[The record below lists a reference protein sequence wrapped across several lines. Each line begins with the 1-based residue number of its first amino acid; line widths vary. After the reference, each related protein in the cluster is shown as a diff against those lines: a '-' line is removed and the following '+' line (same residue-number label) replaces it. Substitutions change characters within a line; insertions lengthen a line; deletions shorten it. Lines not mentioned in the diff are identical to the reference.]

1 VIKKYDGVV
10 IYHKFGNK
18 NKQNRQLKESVGGNI
33 KMKNLKEK
41 IKHMK
46 EAMDE
51 MSIEARELLLYIEN
65 DGDLYRQRIVPIQKN
80 LKRKMD
86 KGIYE
91 PEKAIKLW
99 MYLVQDG
106 AKKYQKEFGNSK
118 RFGSMF
124 SKQDKE
130 QVAKELAEQYEQE
143 VDYGKPD
150 SESYE
155 ENSQKE
161 SIKPK
166 KEGYVDSEE
175 EWVQEA
181 VKDLIKLYDP
191 DKTDEEVEEE
201 MGLIEATDGDNRL
214 QGRGQSV
221 EVDGEEWLIFENYDD
236 AERSAIEYVE
246 DDLENEPYLFA
257 PNWLEGHIDKEY
269 LKNTLYDDVLNLNM
283 NYYEDIADEEDD
295 EFITRQRRELY
306 QEDFITEEEAKDPDF
321 DTENAVQ
328 EATEKRTEEDMED
341 PVDYLKGLYG
351 DEEGM
356 KQALKIGGID
366 TKEAAEDAVNSD
378 GVAHFLSGYDGNEV
392 ELPSGAYAYR
402 TN

>member
-1 VIKKYDGVV
+1 M
-10 IYHKFGNK
+10 
-18 NKQNRQLKESVGGNI
+18 KQ
-33 KMKNLKEK
+33 LKEK
-41 IKHMK
+41 IKNYK

-51 MSIEARELLLYIEN
+51 MSIEARELLLFIEN

-106 AKKYQKEFGNSK
+106 AKKYQKEFGNNK

-161 SIKPK
+161 SLKSK
-166 KEGYVDSEE
+166 KEDYVDSED

-201 MGLIEATDGDNRL
+201 MGLIEATDGDDRL

-221 EVDGEEWLIFENYDD
+221 EVDGEEWLIFENYDN

-246 DDLENEPYLFA
+246 GMLYDEPELFSKDWLEN
-257 PNWLEGHIDKEY
+257 HIDKEY
-269 LKNTLYDDVLNLNM
+269 LKNTLYDDVLNSNM

-321 DTENAVQ
+321 DTENAAQ
-328 EATEKRTEEDMED
+328 EAAENRTEEDMED
-341 PVDYLKGLYG
+341 PVDYLKGIYG
-351 DEEGM
+351 DEEDIQ
-356 KQALKIGGID
+356 QALKIGGID
-366 TKEAAEDAVNSD
+366 TKEAAEDAVNTD
-378 GVAHFLSGYDGNEV
+378 GVAHFLASYDGNEV

-402 TN
+402 IN